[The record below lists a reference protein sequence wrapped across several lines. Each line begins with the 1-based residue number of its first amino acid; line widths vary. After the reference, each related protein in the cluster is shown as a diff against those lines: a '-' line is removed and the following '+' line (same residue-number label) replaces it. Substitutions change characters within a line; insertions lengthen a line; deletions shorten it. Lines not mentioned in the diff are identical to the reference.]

1 VPEVP
6 PQHTVEKT
14 RRFAFVEY
22 EEPEDALAAKEN
34 LHESELGGRIII
46 VKYADER
53 RSREKARAG
62 NAQV

>member
-1 VPEVP
+1 M
-6 PQHTVEKT
+6 
-14 RRFAFVEY
+14 EY